1 MKGNFNRKAKE
12 IDFKA
17 GDLVLR
23 LDSRREDKGKYRKFY
38 PLWYGPFRITEAR
51 ENNTFFLENLDGDTL
66 QLPVNGQYLKH
77 YFQF

>member
-1 MKGNFNRKAKE
+1 MKGIFDRKAKE

-17 GDLVLR
+17 RDLVLR
-23 LDSRREDKGKYRKFY
+23 WDTRREDKGKHGKFD
-38 PLWYGPFRITEAR
+38 PLWYGPSRISEVR
-51 ENNTFFLENLDGDTL
+51 SNNIFILENLDGETL